1 MSEIK
6 VDKISPQSALA
17 LEIGDSGDTITCSGT
32 PVGFGGGKI
41 LQVVQTVVSAATAS
55 TTSASMVDVAGM
67 TVDITPSATTS
78 KILVFVDMK
87 GSAAG
92 TVSAFGLV
100 RDSTNIYFG
109 ATAGSRTVGSGQLFT
124 GLHDVNSATAIFL
137 DPNTPADT
145 TTAITY
151 KVQWETNGGTFY
163 LNSSQTT
170 TDGDSWARLS
180 SSITVMEIG
189 A

>member
-6 VDKISPQSALA
+6 VDKLSPQSDVA

-32 PVGFGGGKI
+32 AVGFGGGKV
-41 LQVVQTVVSAATAS
+41 LQVVQTVVSVATAS
-55 TTSASMVDVAGM
+55 TTSASMVDVTGM

-87 GSAAG
+87 GSATG
-92 TVSAFGLV
+92 TGSAFGLM
-100 RDSTNIYFG
+100 RDSTAIYAG
-109 ATAGSRTVGSGQLFT
+109 ATASSRTVGSGQLFT
-124 GLHDVNSATAIFL
+124 GSHDVNSATAIFL

-145 TTAITY
+145 VTAITY

-163 LNSSQTT
+163 LNRGATD